1 MFDKRL
7 PKESFL
13 PPSLSKDESQQQ
25 LNNDIHKLQQTL
37 RNKSLVIEA
46 YNGHGTDFLNDK
58 SSFVK
63 ESKRAAQSMIRNFP
77 KTYFLLCTLASF
89 FFFPIGFY
97 AIYWSRK
104 VSNFYS
110 FMWTYTKR
118 IIFNWSNA
126 IDFIIPFLHFFLP
139 KKIC

>member
-25 LNNDIHKLQQTL
+25 LNDDIHKLQQTL

-46 YNGHGTDFLNDK
+46 YNGHGTDFFNDK

-63 ESKRAAQSMIRNFP
+63 ESKRAAQSMIRSFP

-110 FMWTYTKR
+110 FM
-118 IIFNWSNA
+118 
-126 IDFIIPFLHFFLP
+126 
-139 KKIC
+139 